1 MEEKSETVQDRIK
14 ATLDLIEKNIKKV
27 RKCDRYRLNGS
38 LIRLKRNKDTKHLEK
53 DCAELLQKID
63 SSIKMREDRI
73 KNKPRLNYPESLP
86 ITVRR
91 REIVEAI
98 RNNPVIILSGQTG
111 SGKTTQIPKF
121 CIEAGRGVD
130 GKIACTQP
138 RRIAAMTVAARIAE
152 EMGEDLGKSVGY
164 KIRFQDKSSPKA
176 FLKVMTDGILL
187 AETQGDPFL
196 NEYDTIII
204 DEAHER
210 SLNIDFI
217 LGIIRNLLKRRRDLK
232 VIITSAT
239 IDTEKF
245 SKAFNN
251 APIIE
256 VSGRTFPVETR
267 YREEEDIGS
276 KEVPRT
282 YGERASDALME
293 IVTESDKAG
302 RNQDS
307 CSPMHP
313 GGDILIFM
321 PTEQDIRETC
331 EIISKR
337 YTGFEVMPLY
347 ARLSGTEQK
356 AVFKQSQIR
365 KIVVSTNIAETS
377 ITIPGIRY
385 VIDSGVARIAQYSPS
400 TGTFSLPVTEISR
413 SSADQRMGR
422 CGRMEN
428 GICIRLYSEDDYLG
442 RTLYTLP
449 EILRTNLT
457 EVILRMTALG
467 IKDIEG
473 FPFIDNPAK
482 ASIND
487 GFKTLFEL
495 CAVSKGDKKG
505 KGTDWRL
512 TKTGRIMAR
521 LPIDPRIA
529 KMLIQG
535 EKEGCLEDALIIAS
549 ALTIKDP
556 RERPVGKEETADSK
570 HSQFIDPF
578 SDYLSLL
585 NVWKEYHKILKKES
599 SGKARRF
606 CKDNFISYKRMRE
619 WRDIHQQIKVVL
631 QENDFKISNTI
642 NFDRVKIDKTEE
654 FSPKYASI
662 HRAILSGLLSHIAQ
676 KKDKNFYKATKN
688 REVMI
693 FPGSAVFNN
702 GGLWIMA
709 TEMVHTSRL
718 FARTV
723 ALIDVEW
730 IEDLGKHLCTST
742 YMAPRWEMKAGDVV
756 ATEQVRLYGFIVIA
770 GRTVSYSQVNPSEA
784 TDIFVRTAL
793 VEEEI
798 DRGKSFS
805 FLTDNRKKLEEARDM
820 EDKLRRRNIIV
831 GDEELYLFYRSKL
844 EGISSVAALENRILK
859 EGDDDLKLSDSD
871 VYVSLPSEEE
881 LAQFPDSITV
891 EGEEFKFEY
900 NFQPGSKKDGVTI
913 KVPTGSSS
921 VIPADKVDWMIPG
934 IYREKV
940 ESLIKGLPKEHR
952 KKLVPIG
959 NTVEEIVRDMPRE
972 EKNLPKAISEF
983 LYNNSGIYVPPNE
996 FDEESLP
1003 DHLRIRIAITDQKGK
1018 ELKAGRKKNLLVT
1031 EHSEKIGVKALNKAR
1046 DEWERTDIKE
1056 WDFGSLPEVL
1066 ELKGKGRVW
1075 KVYPALIFKDELI
1088 CIRLFDS
1095 KKEASRQYQAG
1106 ITAMYMR
1113 EFSKELKNF
1122 KKELVLPVEL
1132 KVVTNYFSGPE
1143 QFRKDFWYFVMFHI
1157 FGEMRISNHNDFQE
1171 GRSEKGGGIF
1181 PFAEDAFSRV
1191 KNILSAYKRCRQI
1204 VGSLERKNK
1213 FASDLMTECLENLE
1227 VICPADFLH
1236 KYSDERLQDLPRYL
1250 KAIEIRAERGVQDPL
1265 KDQDRVKKMQSV
1277 LSQQKKM
1284 LDEMHEGVSAEKK
1297 EAVEE
1302 FIWLLEEFK
1311 VSVFAQQLKTRVK
1324 VSEKR
1329 LIDRIHEIREM
1340 L

>member
-1 MEEKSETVQDRIK
+1 LQNLKSLQKLVMEKKINDTI
-14 ATLDLIEKNIKKV
+14 ALIEKNIKKV
-27 RKCDRYRLNGS
+27 RKCDWYRLNGT
-38 LIRLKRNKDTKHLEK
+38 LIRLKRQKNEKKLEK
-53 DCAELLQKID
+53 DYLDLLQKID
-63 SSIKMREDRI
+63 VSIRTKETRRN
-73 KNKPRLNYPESLP
+73 NKPRLNYPESLP
-86 ITVRR
+86 ITARR
-91 REIVEAI
+91 KEIVKAI
-98 RNNPVIILSGQTG
+98 RDNPVIILSGQTG

-164 KIRFQDKSSPKA
+164 KIRFQDKSSQSA

-245 SKAFNN
+245 SKAFGN

-267 YREEEDIGS
+267 YREEKDMGS

-282 YGERASDALME
+282 YGERASDAMME
-293 IVTESDKAG
+293 IVTESDK
-302 RNQDS
+302 
-307 CSPMHP
+307 
-313 GGDILIFM
+313 GDILVFM

-331 EIISKR
+331 DIIRKR
-337 YTGFEVMPLY
+337 YTGFDVMPLY

-356 AVFKQSQIR
+356 AVFKQSQVR
-365 KIVVSTNIAETS
+365 KVVVSTNIAETS

-428 GICIRLYSEDDYLG
+428 GICIRLYSEEDYQG

-457 EVILRMTALG
+457 EVILRMTSLG

-495 CAVSKGDKKG
+495 GAVSKGNKKG

-556 RERPVGKEETADSK
+556 RERPVGKEETADGK
-570 HSQFIDPF
+570 HSQFKDQF

-619 WRDIHQQIKVVL
+619 WRDIHQQIKMVL
-631 QENDFKISNTI
+631 QENDFKISNAV
-642 NFDRVKIDKTEE
+642 NFDRIKIDKTEE

-702 GGLWIMA
+702 GGQWIMA

-742 YMAPRWEMKAGDVV
+742 YMAPRWEMKAGDVL
-756 ATEQVRLYGFIVIA
+756 ATEQVRLYGFVVIP
-770 GRTVSYSQVNPSEA
+770 GRTVSYSMVNPGEA

-798 DRGKSFS
+798 DRGKHFEFISE
-805 FLTDNRKKLEEARDM
+805 NKKKLEDARNL
-820 EDKLRRRNIIV
+820 ENKVRRRDIIIS
-831 GDEELYLFYRSKL
+831 DEELYQFYRSKL
-844 EGISSVAALENRILK
+844 DGVSSISSLETRIRKL
-859 EGDDDLKLSDSD
+859 GDKDLKLSDDD
-871 VYVSLPSEEE
+871 VYVTLPTEEE

-900 NFQPGSKKDGVTI
+900 NFEPGSNKDGVTI

-934 IYREKV
+934 LYKEKITALV
-940 ESLIKGLPKEHR
+940 KGLPKEHR

-959 NTVEEIVRDMPRE
+959 NTVDEIVREMPRE

-983 LYNNSGIYVPPNE
+983 LYKSSGIYIPPTDWN
-996 FDEESLP
+996 EESLP

-1031 EHSEKIGVKALNKAR
+1031 EHSEKIGVKALSKAR
-1046 DEWERTDIKE
+1046 NEWEKTDIRE
-1056 WDFGSLPEVL
+1056 WDFGDLPRCL

-1075 KVYPALIFKDELI
+1075 KVYPALTEKDGI
-1088 CIRLFDS
+1088 IYIRLFES
-1095 KKEASRQYQAG
+1095 SKEADREYSAG
-1106 ITAMYMR
+1106 ITALYMK
-1113 EFSKELKNF
+1113 EFSKELKSF
-1122 KKELVLPVEL
+1122 KKELILPVEL
-1132 KVVTNYFSGPE
+1132 KVVTNSFSGPD
-1143 QFRKDFWYFVMFHI
+1143 QFEKDFWFFVMNNI
-1157 FGEMRISNHNDFQE
+1157 FGEIRVTERESFIQI
-1171 GRSEKGGGIF
+1171 RREKGKDIF
-1181 PFAEDAFSRV
+1181 PFAEESFKRV
-1191 KNILSAYKRCRQI
+1191 KSILEAYKRCRQI
-1204 VGSLERKNK
+1204 VSSLEYKNK
-1213 FASDLMTECLENLE
+1213 FASELMKECLNNLE
-1227 VICPADFLH
+1227 MICPPDFLH
-1236 KYSDERLQDLPRYL
+1236 KYSDERLYDLPRFL
-1250 KAIEIRAERGVQDPL
+1250 KAIEIRAERGVLDPL
-1265 KDQDRVKKMQSV
+1265 KDQDRIEKMGSV

-1284 LDEMHEGVSAEKK
+1284 LDELHEGISAEKK

-1302 FIWLLEEFK
+1302 FSWLLEEFK
-1311 VSVFAQQLKTRVK
+1311 VAVFAQQLKTRVK

>member
-1 MEEKSETVQDRIK
+1 R
-14 ATLDLIEKNIKKV
+14 
-27 RKCDRYRLNGS
+27 
-38 LIRLKRNKDTKHLEK
+38 
-53 DCAELLQKID
+53 LQKQKNPQKQGKECTDLLLRID
-63 SSIKMREDRI
+63 DSIRTKEERK
-73 KNKPRLNYPESLP
+73 KNQPRLNFPESLP
-86 ITVRR
+86 ITARR
-91 REIVEAI
+91 KEIVQAI
-98 RNNPVIILSGQTG
+98 RDNQVIILSGQTG

-121 CIEAGRGVD
+121 CIEAGRGIE

-152 EMGEDLGKSVGY
+152 EMGEELGHSVGY

-187 AETQGDPFL
+187 AETQGDPYL
-196 NEYDTIII
+196 NEYDTLII

-217 LGIIRNLLKRRRDLK
+217 LGIIRNLLKKRKDLK

-245 SKAFNN
+245 SKAFHN

-256 VSGRTFPVETR
+256 VTGRTYPVEVR
-267 YREEEDIGS
+267 YREEEAADS

-282 YGERASDALME
+282 YGERAYDALME

-307 CSPMHP
+307 CPPMHP

-331 EIISKR
+331 DLIRKR
-337 YTGFEVMPLY
+337 YTGFDVLPLY

-356 AVFKQSQIR
+356 AVFKSSQVR
-365 KIVVSTNIAETS
+365 KIIVSTNIAETS

-385 VIDSGVARIAQYSPS
+385 VIDAGVARIAQYSPS

-428 GICIRLYSEDDYLG
+428 GICIRLYSEEDYQG

-457 EVILRMTALG
+457 EVILRMTSLG

-473 FPFIDNPAK
+473 FPFIDSPAK

-495 CAVSKGDKKG
+495 GAVSKSDKKG

-521 LPIDPRIA
+521 LPIDPRVA
-529 KMLIQG
+529 KMLIQADT
-535 EKEGCLEDALIIAS
+535 EGCLEDVLVIAS
-549 ALTIKDP
+549 ALTIQDP
-556 RERPVGKEETADSK
+556 RERPVGKEETADSR
-570 HSQFIDPF
+570 HSQFKDQF
-578 SDYLSLL
+578 SDYLTLL

-599 SGKARRF
+599 AGKARRF

-619 WRDIHQQIKVVL
+619 WRDIHQQIKIIL
-631 QENDFKISNTI
+631 QEN
-642 NFDRVKIDKTEE
+642 NFHIGHVNFNRIKMDKSEE
-654 FSPKYASI
+654 FSPEYTAV
-662 HRAILSGLLSHIAQ
+662 HRSVLSGLLSHIAQ

-693 FPGSAVFNN
+693 FPGSAVFNK
-702 GGLWIMA
+702 GGTWIVA

-723 ALIDVEW
+723 AVIDVEW
-730 IEDLGKHLCTST
+730 IEDLGKHLCSST
-742 YMAPRWEMKAGDVV
+742 YMAPRWEMKAGDVL
-756 ATEQVRLYGFIVIA
+756 ATEQVRLYGFIVIP
-770 GRTVSYSQVNPSEA
+770 GRTVSYSQVNPIEA

-793 VEEEI
+793 VEEDL

-805 FLTDNRKKLEEARDM
+805 FLSENRKKLEEARDM

-831 GDEELYLFYRSKL
+831 GDEELYQFYRPKL
-844 EGISSVAALENRILK
+844 EGISSVSALENRIRT
-859 EGDDDLKLSDSD
+859 EGDKDLKLSDSD
-871 VYVSLPSEEE
+871 VYVSLPTEEE

-900 NFQPGSKKDGVTI
+900 NFEPGSQKDGVTI

-934 IYREKV
+934 LYREKV

-952 KKLVPIG
+952 KKLVPLG
-959 NTVEEIVRDMPRE
+959 NTVDEIVRDMPRE

-983 LYNNSGIYVPPNE
+983 LYKSSGIYIPPKE
-996 FDEESLP
+996 FDEETLP

-1031 EHSEKIGVKALNKAR
+1031 EHSEKIGVKALTKAR
-1046 DEWERTDIKE
+1046 SEWEKTDIKE
-1056 WDFGSLPEVL
+1056 WDFGELPEVL

-1075 KVYPALIFKDELI
+1075 KVYPALIFKDEMI
-1088 CIRLFDS
+1088 SIRLFES
-1095 KKEASRQYQAG
+1095 KKEASREYQAG
-1106 ITAMYMR
+1106 ITALYMR
-1113 EFSKELKNF
+1113 EFSSELKTFRKELQ
-1122 KKELVLPVEL
+1122 LPVEL
-1132 KVVTNYFSGPE
+1132 KVVTNYFNGPE
-1143 QFRKDFWYFVMFHI
+1143 EFQKDFWYFAMFSI
-1157 FGEMRISNHNDFQE
+1157 FGDRRISSREEF
-1171 GRSEKGGGIF
+1171 EKGRRELGGRIF
-1181 PFAEDAFSRV
+1181 PFAEETFERV

-1204 VGSLERKNK
+1204 IGSLESKNK
-1213 FASDLMTECLENLE
+1213 FATDLIRECLDNLKE
-1227 VICPADFLH
+1227 ICPADFLH
-1236 KYSDERLQDLPRYL
+1236 KYSDDRLYDLPRYL
-1250 KAIEIRAERGVQDPL
+1250 KAIEIRAERGVQDPQ
-1265 KDQDRVKKMQSV
+1265 KDQERIEKMQSV

-1297 EAVEE
+1297 EAVED
-1302 FIWLLEEFK
+1302 FSWLLEEFR
-1311 VSVFAQQLKTRVK
+1311 VSVFAQQLKTKVK

-1329 LIDRIHEIREM
+1329 LIDRIHQIREM

>member
-1 MEEKSETVQDRIK
+1 MENSAKETIE
-14 ATLDLIEKNIKKV
+14 LIEKNIRKV
-27 RKCDRYRLNGS
+27 RRCDRYRLNGAFN
-38 LIRLKRNKDTKHLEK
+38 RLKRQKDGKNQEK
-53 DCAELLQKID
+53 ECFQLLQRIEA
-63 SSIKMREDRI
+63 SIQTKENRR
-73 KNKPRLNYPESLP
+73 KNKPRLNFPESLP
-86 ITVRR
+86 ITARR
-91 REIVEAI
+91 KEIVQAI
-98 RNNPVIILSGQTG
+98 RDNQVIILSGQTG

-121 CIEAGRGVD
+121 CIEAGRGIE

-138 RRIAAMTVAARIAE
+138 RRIAAMTVASRIAE
-152 EMGEDLGKSVGY
+152 EMGEELGRSVGY
-164 KIRFQDKSSPKA
+164 KIRFQDKSSNDA

-187 AETQGDPFL
+187 AETQGDPWL
-196 NEYDTIII
+196 NEYDTLII

-217 LGIIRNLLKRRRDLK
+217 LGIIRNLLKKRKDLK

-245 SKAFNN
+245 SKAFND

-256 VSGRTFPVETR
+256 VTGRTFPVEVR
-267 YREEEDIGS
+267 YREEDNVES
-276 KEVPRT
+276 KEIPRT
-282 YGERASDALME
+282 YGERANEALME
-293 IVTESDKAG
+293 IVTESDK
-302 RNQDS
+302 
-307 CSPMHP
+307 
-313 GGDILIFM
+313 GDILVFM
-321 PTEQDIRETC
+321 PTEHDIRETC
-331 EIISKR
+331 DLIRKR
-337 YTGFEVMPLY
+337 YTGFDVLPLY

-356 AVFKQSQIR
+356 AVFKSSQVR
-365 KIVVSTNIAETS
+365 KIIVSTNIAETS

-385 VIDSGVARIAQYSPS
+385 VIDAGVARIAQYSPS

-428 GICIRLYSEDDYLG
+428 GICIRLYSEEDYQG

-457 EVILRMTALG
+457 EVILRMTSLE
-467 IKDIEG
+467 IRDIER
-473 FPFIDNPAK
+473 FPFIDSPAK

-495 CAVSKGDKKG
+495 GAVRKGDKKG
-505 KGTDWRL
+505 KGTDWHL
-512 TKTGRIMAR
+512 TNTGRIMAR
-521 LPIDPRIA
+521 LPIDPRVA
-529 KMLIQG
+529 KMLLHAD
-535 EKEGCLEDALIIAS
+535 KEGCLEDVLVIAA
-549 ALTIKDP
+549 ALTIQDP
-556 RERPVGKEETADSK
+556 RERPVGKEDTADSK
-570 HSQFIDPF
+570 HSQFKDQF

-606 CKDNFISYKRMRE
+606 CKDNFISYKRMRD
-619 WRDIHQQIKVVL
+619 WRDIHQQIKVIL
-631 QENDFKISNTI
+631 QENDFKIGNVNYNQI
-642 NFDRVKIDKTEE
+642 KMDKTEE
-654 FSPKYASI
+654 FSPEYAAI
-662 HRAILSGLLSHIAQ
+662 HRSVLSGLLSHIAQ
-676 KKDKNFYKATKN
+676 RKDKNFYKATKN

-702 GGLWIMA
+702 GGPWIVA

-723 ALIDVEW
+723 ARIDVEW
-730 IEDLGKHLCTST
+730 IEDLGKHLCSST
-742 YMAPRWEMKAGDVV
+742 YMAPRWEMKAGDVL
-756 ATEQVRLYGFIVIA
+756 ATEQVRLYGFIVIQ
-770 GRTVSYSQVNPSEA
+770 GRTISYSQVNPSEA

-805 FLTDNRKKLEEARDM
+805 FLAENKKKLEEAREM

-831 GDEELYLFYRSKL
+831 GDEELYQFYRSKL
-844 EGISSVAALENRILK
+844 EGISGISALENRIRK
-859 EGDDDLKLSDSD
+859 QGDKDLKLSDSD

-891 EGEEFKFEY
+891 EGEEFQFEY
-900 NFQPGSKKDGVTI
+900 NFEPGSKKDGVTI

-959 NTVEEIVRDMPRE
+959 NTVDEIIRDMPRE

-983 LYNNSGIYVPPNE
+983 LYKSSGIYVPPNE
-996 FDEESLP
+996 FDEETIP

-1031 EHSEKIGVKALNKAR
+1031 EHSEKIGVKALTKAR
-1046 DEWERTDIKE
+1046 SEWERTDLKE
-1056 WDFGSLPEVL
+1056 WDFGDLPEIL

-1075 KVYPALIFKDELI
+1075 KVYPTILLSGDSI
-1088 CIRLFDS
+1088 CIRLLES
-1095 KKEASRQYQAG
+1095 KKEASREYGAG
-1106 ITAMYMR
+1106 ITALFMR
-1113 EFSKELKNF
+1113 DFSKELKGF

-1132 KVVTNYFSGPE
+1132 KVVTNYLSGPE
-1143 QFRKDFWYFVMFHI
+1143 QFQKDFWYFVMFNI
-1157 FGEMRISNHNDFQE
+1157 FGALRITSADEFAE
-1171 GRSEKGGGIF
+1171 SRRERGREIF
-1181 PFAEDAFSRV
+1181 SFAEDAFLRV
-1191 KNILSAYKRCRQI
+1191 KNILTAYKRCRQI
-1204 VGSLERKNK
+1204 VGSLESKNR
-1213 FASDLMTECLENLE
+1213 FASDLMKECLDSLKL
-1227 VICPADFLH
+1227 ICPSDFLH
-1236 KYSDERLQDLPRYL
+1236 KYDDERLYDLPRYL

-1265 KDQDRVKKMQSV
+1265 KDLERVKKIQSV
-1277 LSQQKKM
+1277 LSQQKTM
-1284 LDEMHEGVSAEKK
+1284 LKEMHEGVSAEKK

-1302 FIWLLEEFK
+1302 FSWLLEEFK
-1311 VSVFAQQLKTRVK
+1311 VSIFAQQLKTKVK